1 MHKKMNNYF
10 VLQTPD
16 NDHHVVYRNH
26 RDELVSVAV
35 CSDEKLAMHQAAL
48 LNTYRAPTKQNTGNR
63 YLRRY
68 KR

>member
-1 MHKKMNNYF
+1 MNNYF
-10 VLQTPD
+10 VLQTPE

-26 RDELVSVAV
+26 RDELISVAI
-35 CSDEKLAMHQAAL
+35 CSDEKLAMHQAAI
-48 LNTYRAPTKQNTGNR
+48 LNTNKSSTRPTTGNR

>member
-1 MHKKMNNYF
+1 MNNYF

-26 RDELVSVAV
+26 RDELISVAA
-35 CSDEKLAMHQAAL
+35 CLDEKQAMHQAAL
-48 LNTYRAPTKQNTGNR
+48 LNIPKQPARSETGNR

>member
-1 MHKKMNNYF
+1 MNNYF

-26 RDELVSVAV
+26 RDELISVAV
-35 CSDEKLAMHQAAL
+35 CADEKLAMHQAAL
-48 LNTYRAPTKQNTGNR
+48 LNTYKAPARPNTGNR

>member
-1 MHKKMNNYF
+1 MQIKMNNYF

-26 RDELVSVAV
+26 RDELISVAI

-48 LNTYRAPTKQNTGNR
+48 LNTYKEPVKQNTGNR

>member
-1 MHKKMNNYF
+1 MNNYF

-26 RDELVSVAV
+26 RDELISVAA
-35 CSDEKLAMHQAAL
+35 CQDEKQAMHQAEL
-48 LNTYRAPTKQNTGNR
+48 LNNYQPTRPTTGNR